1 MLVICTNMLKLHFKG
16 RRVLQ
21 SHDEI
26 FFRSQSFK
34 LLKIYPHFFRQAYNK
49 IFAYILKD
57 TQFRYPGHRTWKTQN
72 AISVIISTST
82 YKDQENFKSMSVRY
96 YRYKK

>member
-49 IFAYILKD
+49 MFAY
-57 TQFRYPGHRTWKTQN
+57 TQGYTVPLSGSSNRENPECYFRHNIDEYIQR
-72 AISVIISTST
+72 SR
-82 YKDQENFKSMSVRY
+82 EL
-96 YRYKK
+96 